1 MQTITSTAELK
12 AAIRVL
18 EAEQTVKGR
27 QLKEQAHAA
36 YGSLKPAGILKGT
49 VREMVSSPF
58 LIENLLIGAVTLTS
72 GYVAKKM
79 GMGVLHSIGRLL
91 SSRFLRKK

>member
-1 MQTITSTAELK
+1 MQTITSTEELNT
-12 AAIRVL
+12 AIRLL
-18 EAEQTVKGR
+18 EAEQAVKGR
-27 QLKEQAHAA
+27 QLKEQAYAA
-36 YGSLKPAGILKGT
+36 FEGFKPAGLLKGT

-58 LIENLLIGAVTLTS
+58 VIENLLIGAVSLAS

-91 SSRFLRKK
+91 SNRFLRKK